1 MLLNIFV
8 INVDSTRGDLLEL
21 FSSLS
26 GIFHFNLCVTMK
38 SYSIRLLALPF
49 CACLFLSCSN
59 TIPSE
64 LAKEGI
70 KGDDM
75 RRIKTIQP
83 GSTREELLKVFMN
96 TGGISSARQ
105 AQFRYRECR
114 TVAVDVKFQCQRD
127 EMGRMG
133 FHPQDRIISISSPY
147 YAPCCIGD

>member
-1 MLLNIFV
+1 
-8 INVDSTRGDLLEL
+8 
-21 FSSLS
+21 
-26 GIFHFNLCVTMK
+26 MK

-64 LAKEGI
+64 LVKEGI
-70 KGDDM
+70 KDDDM
-75 RRIKTIQP
+75 KRIKTIQP
-83 GSTREELLKVFMN
+83 GSTRKELLEVF
-96 TGGISSARQ
+96 TSAGGLSVATQ